1 MTENRRSKLL
11 IEPRFQIQF
20 MLRLAGW
27 VTLATL
33 VTAAVACTV
42 ILVIQHRMSG
52 DFFYVTPVAGSHPTL
67 LTLAQII
74 VPALAISLPV
84 NLALTLV
91 FALYYSNKLAGP
103 VHRLQ
108 TDMLKLARGE
118 KIKLNFAMRESDEM
132 QEVAH
137 AFDTLL
143 KSLAEKGY
151 AKDQ

>member
-1 MTENRRSKLL
+1 MTDNRRSRLL

-33 VTAAVACTV
+33 VTAAVACAALLIV
-42 ILVIQHRMSG
+42 QRKMSG
-52 DFFYVTPVAGSHPTL
+52 DFFYVTPVDGSHPAL
-67 LTLAQII
+67 LSLSQII
-74 VPALAISLPV
+74 VPALAVALPV

-103 VHRLQ
+103 VHRLH

-118 KIKLNFAMRESDEM
+118 KIKLHFALRDSDEM

-151 AKDQ
+151 AKDE

>member
-33 VTAAVACTV
+33 VTAAVACAV
-42 ILVIQHRMSG
+42 VLFVQSRMSG
-52 DFFYVTPVAGSHPTL
+52 DFFYVTPVAGSHPAL
-67 LTLAQII
+67 LSLAQII
-74 VPALAISLPV
+74 IPALAISLPI

-91 FALYYSNKLAGP
+91 FSLFYSNRLAGP
-103 VHRLQ
+103 IHRLH
-108 TDMLKLARGE
+108 TDMLKVARGE
-118 KIKLNFAMRESDEM
+118 KVRHQFALRESDEM
-132 QEVAH
+132 QEVGH

-143 KSLAEKGY
+143 KSLMEKGY
-151 AKDQ
+151 VKDL